1 MKWRVAGRQRG
12 LTLIELIMFIIIVG
26 VGLAGVLTVFNVTAR
41 SSADPVVRK
50 QALAIAEAMLEEILS
65 KSYENDA
72 ADPGNTST
80 TLGCTP
86 NTNPTC
92 VANTPAQRSRY
103 NDVDDYNG
111 WNQNGV
117 FDLNGAALAGL
128 ANYRVVVAVAAPA
141 PAAFGVAGSQV
152 TGKQVTVTVTGG
164 TESVA
169 LTGFRANF

>member
-1 MKWRVAGRQRG
+1 MKWGVAGRQRG

-141 PAAFGVAGSQV
+141 AFGVAGSQV

-164 TESVA
+164 AESVA

>member
-1 MKWRVAGRQRG
+1 MRGASAGRQRG

-50 QALAIAEAMLEEILS
+50 QALAVAEAMLDEILS
-65 KSYENDA
+65 KAYENDA
-72 ADPGNTST
+72 ADSGNTSA

-92 VANTPAQRSRY
+92 TANTPTQRARY

-128 ANYRVVVAVAAPA
+128 TTYRVVVAVAA